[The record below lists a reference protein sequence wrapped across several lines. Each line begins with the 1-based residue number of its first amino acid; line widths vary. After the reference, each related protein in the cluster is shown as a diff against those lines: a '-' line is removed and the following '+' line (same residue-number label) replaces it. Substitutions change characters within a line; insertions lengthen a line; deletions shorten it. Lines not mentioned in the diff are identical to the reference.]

1 MTCSHAMRRTG
12 PLSAGVS
19 WIWRDISGLSF
30 SAARVTE
37 MAFSTKEALPDRMA
51 RLFEEGSQV
60 NTSAV
65 SVSLYKE
72 RMNLTASTVF
82 LELIVTAPASFCSA
96 PPKPHSRERI
106 AMLVS
111 SSCDRPIPHGLP
123 SLSLIAL
130 APLCTSSQLSGPLG
144 KPTWDQRSLR

>member
-1 MTCSHAMRRTG
+1 MTCSQAMRRTG

-19 WIWRDISGLSF
+19 WICFDISGVSF
-30 SAARVTE
+30 SAERVTE

-51 RLFEEGSQV
+51 RFLEEGSQV

-82 LELIVTAPASFCSA
+82 LELITTTPASFCSA
-96 PPKPHSRERI
+96 PPKLHRQARSALLE
-106 AMLVS
+106 S
-111 SSCDRPIPHGLP
+111 SSFDM
-123 SLSLIAL
+123 
-130 APLCTSSQLSGPLG
+130 
-144 KPTWDQRSLR
+144 

>member
-19 WIWRDISGLSF
+19 WLCFDISGLSF

-37 MAFSTKEALPDRMA
+37 MALSTKEALPDRMA
-51 RLFEEGSQV
+51 RLWEEGSQV
-60 NTSAV
+60 NTSEV
-65 SVSLYKE
+65 SVSFHKE

-82 LELIVTAPASFCSA
+82 LELIVTTPASFCSA
-96 PPKPHSRERI
+96 APKLHIRERI

-111 SSCDRPIPHGLP
+111 SSCDRPMPHGLP

-130 APLCTSSQLSGPLG
+130 APLYSWSQVSGPLG
-144 KPTWDQRSLR
+144 